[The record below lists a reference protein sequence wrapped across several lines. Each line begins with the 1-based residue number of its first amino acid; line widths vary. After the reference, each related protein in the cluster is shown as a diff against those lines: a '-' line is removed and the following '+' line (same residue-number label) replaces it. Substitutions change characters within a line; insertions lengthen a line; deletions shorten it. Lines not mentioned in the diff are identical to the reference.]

1 MAQGVIK
8 RLNDKGFG
16 FIGVEGQEKD
26 FFFHASE
33 LQNAA
38 FNDLREGDMVTFE
51 EAMGEKGPQA
61 TNVSKA

>member
-16 FIGVEGQEKD
+16 FIAVEGEEKD
-26 FFFHASE
+26 YFFHASE
-33 LQNAA
+33 LQDVA

-51 EAMGEKGPQA
+51 AARGDKGPQA
-61 TNVSKA
+61 QKVSKA